1 MRYEG
6 SAALPVGDT
15 TFSFDP
21 ARPNM
26 ARRALGPLP
35 PRQMAATRAFAQALD
50 AASLGASLVERA
62 ALSLELRFAEDGCD
76 LTKLS
81 TTESAFMATH
91 RWTVSSLPLELVTR
105 TVAAARKLRE
115 AVASYEPLAGTP
127 VPGNAVIH
135 EIGASTE
142 TRVDVICLLN
152 MQPS

>member
-6 SAALPVGDT
+6 SAALPVGD

-50 AASLGASLVERA
+50 DASLGASLVERA

-76 LTKLS
+76 LTKL
-81 TTESAFMATH
+81 
-91 RWTVSSLPLELVTR
+91 
-105 TVAAARKLRE
+105 
-115 AVASYEPLAGTP
+115 Y
-127 VPGNAVIH
+127 
-135 EIGASTE
+135 
-142 TRVDVICLLN
+142 
-152 MQPS
+152 